1 MSLDPQP
8 LDVVDAAL
16 AEAGAA
22 GWVTVRLDL
31 AGVRGK
37 AGLMRRCADALRV
50 PGWFGGNWDALADAL
65 IDLSWL
71 PGAAG
76 APEVPGRAVAVTGW
90 RAFAGEW
97 PGEWETFTE
106 VLESAVEFWRDGG
119 GVPLVVLLGDAD
131 PSGGTVRGGE

>member
-8 LDVVDAAL
+8 LDAVDAAL
-16 AEAGAA
+16 VEAGAA

-31 AGVRGK
+31 GGVRGK

-71 PGAAG
+71 PGA
-76 APEVPGRAVAVTGW
+76 PEAPGRVVAVTSW
-90 RAFAGEW
+90 SEFAGGRA
-97 PGEWETFTE
+97 GEWETFQE
-106 VLESAVEFWRDGG
+106 VLESAVEFWREDGG
-119 GVPLVVLLGDAD
+119 TPLVVLLADAD
-131 PSGGTVRGGE
+131 PSGGRVRGGE